1 MDEKRL
7 LYWQASP
14 HQWGP
19 GKIHLV
25 ASEEQSKTLC
35 GKALEKCPGRWV
47 SSQTVGV
54 GSSCHGC
61 SNALEARIKRE
72 RDEAQW
78 KERQLAFDLR
88 RQDEAQAR
96 RERYQEYLQSEKWA
110 RKRDA
115 VLKRENYVCEA
126 CRKRRASQVHHSTY
140 RHIFDEPLFEL
151 HAICAECHEKLSALD
166 QARRGQ
172 IGDQLCPS

>member
-1 MDEKRL
+1 MAEKPL
-7 LYWQASP
+7 LYWQANP

-25 ASEEQSKTLC
+25 DGGEGRKTLC

-47 SSQTVGV
+47 SPQTLGV

-61 SNALEARIKRE
+61 ANALEARIKRE
-72 RDEAQW
+72 RDQAQW
-78 KERQLAFDLR
+78 RERQLALDLQ

-110 RKRDA
+110 WKRA
-115 VLKRENYVCEA
+115 LVLRRESYLCEA
-126 CRKRRASQVHHSTY
+126 CRERPATEVHHSTY

-151 HAICAECHEKLSALD
+151 HAVCHDCHEKITELD
-166 QARRGQ
+166 RQ
-172 IGDQLCPS
+172 IRAGERQL